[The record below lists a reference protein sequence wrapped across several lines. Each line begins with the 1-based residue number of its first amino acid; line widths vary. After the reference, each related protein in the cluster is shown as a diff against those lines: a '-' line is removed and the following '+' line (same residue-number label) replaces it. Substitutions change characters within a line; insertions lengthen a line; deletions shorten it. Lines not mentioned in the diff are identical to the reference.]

1 MQNWIKSMFVMLCG
15 MMLVSGF
22 TACGGGG
29 DSDDDDRGGGGG
41 SGYGY
46 SGQWYIPSDAI
57 SQKVNTIS
65 EDINSYG
72 NGMLQAD
79 FFESDGKFVF
89 PQFRREE
96 RNDGVAYG
104 YPVDWGN
111 YGLAAIHFISDNT
124 IEACFSPE
132 IWKKGSSGTTGKTL
146 LYEMDMGFV
155 GYLSVCASYTKL
167 YTIYPDGNGFWFGDE
182 NEGVFEFNDANGR
195 LYMNGG
201 STWVEYNPYEY
212 HKGNVTVTAGK
223 SGGTSGGGSSTPL
236 TEISL
241 KNWLT
246 KVMGTLNVNPQTDS
260 YSSILT
266 ALDKSSYNY
275 TTTQYSNST
284 NTYVQ
289 IYDTWGSGKYH
300 LAYKGMPFDVFC
312 FYPYDSG
319 TASRFDYCFYLS
331 QNSSATKDQ
340 LIEDILS
347 DFKAIGYQLYVD
359 GRYDSYDAAYNTN
372 PNSYYGKQFFLH
384 VLGGCFWIGM
394 TNY

>member
-29 DSDDDDRGGGGG
+29 DSDDDDRGSGGG

-266 ALDKSSYNY
+266 ALDKSSYKY
-275 TTTQYSNST
+275 TTPQYSNST
-284 NTYVQ
+284 DTYLHIV
-289 IYDTWGSGKYH
+289 DFSGEYH
-300 LAYKGMPFDVFC
+300 LAYKGME
-312 FYPYDSG
+312 FYGFTLHPYSSG
-319 TASRFDYCFYLS
+319 KVYSFYYAFKLS
-331 QNSSATKDQ
+331 QNSYTSRDQ
-340 LIEDILS
+340 MIEDVLS
-347 DFKAIGYQLYVD
+347 DFKAMGYQLYLD
-359 GRYDSYDAAYNTN
+359 TSDDFYDVAYDTN
-372 PNSYYGKQFFLH
+372 PNSTWGKKFYLQ
-384 VLGGCFWIGM
+384 VLGYSFIIEM

>member
-266 ALDKSSYNY
+266 ALDKSSYKY
-275 TTTQYSNST
+275 TTPQYYNST
-284 NTYVQ
+284 DTYLDIV
-289 IYDTWGSGKYH
+289 DFSGEYH
-300 LAYKGMPFDVFC
+300 LAYKGIR
-312 FYPYDSG
+312 FYSFTLLPYSSG
-319 TASRFDYCFYLS
+319 KVYSFSYAFSLS
-331 QNSSATKDQ
+331 QNSYTSRDQ
-340 LIEDILS
+340 MIEDVLS
-347 DFKAIGYQLYVD
+347 DFKAMGYQLYLD
-359 GRYDSYDAAYNTN
+359 TSDDFYDVAYDTN
-372 PNSYYGKQFFLH
+372 PNSTWAKKFYLH
-384 VLGGCFWIGM
+384 VSGYSFIIGM
-394 TNY
+394 TDY